1 MKYKPTIP
9 SSTEFNKKRVA
20 RAQLLGLRRLLTAV
34 TLLAVITCLFSLCQ
48 KPLSN
53 MMLKGNSCAS
63 HRKMTVSLLVVLVAS
78 ACLVDGCPPWFEWV
92 NTSDTSCGYCACPRD
107 VPYYIHC
114 DERKQISSISQAS
127 CIFYNSE
134 EDIITVAGCSFF
146 LPDRVTKNGM
156 FALPSNVS
164 KLNSVMC
171 GNLSRKVK
179 TPLCGRCTNGTGP
192 SIYSIGIKCVPC
204 NLVHILY
211 YLMLQYLPSTV
222 IFILVMI
229 FRPNV
234 TSAPM
239 AGYVLFCN
247 TCVLYCRLNLWL
259 FAKPSSVVTYL
270 GKTALTL
277 SAIWSFDALLFISP
291 HLCISPHIEEYY
303 IPFFEFLATLFP
315 FILLS
320 LTYTVIELY
329 NKNFRLA
336 ICLWRLFRRVY
347 VKFYRAWDPRSSL
360 IHAFASLFFLSYAKL
375 SYVIWETFIWSE
387 GVNNKGKTDIKILY
401 IDPNVPYY
409 STKHGVLMA
418 FSVAVAVFIYFPP
431 LLILVVYPTS
441 LYRKISHCISP
452 KWRLRIKIYVD
463 IFNGCLKDG
472 TNGTRDY
479 RSLSGWAPLLFS
491 FFPTLLV
498 RIVATIN
505 SQHIFISSYIVA
517 SFLCIVAFSCIC
529 LQPYKDKHSNNL
541 TAGLLV
547 LFSLLG
553 ISVIGIESQQR
564 ENAEVFMAILILV
577 PHSVFLGYIVW
588 RVIKCCRCQTQANT
602 ETQQFLHSYSE
613 TPKYSAINKTA
624 STE

>member
-1 MKYKPTIP
+1 M
-9 SSTEFNKKRVA
+9 A
-20 RAQLLGLRRLLTAV
+20 
-34 TLLAVITCLFSLCQ
+34 
-48 KPLSN
+48 
-53 MMLKGNSCAS
+53 
-63 HRKMTVSLLVVLVAS
+63 VSLLVVLVAS

-92 NTSDTSCGYCACPRD
+92 NTSDTGCGYCACPRD
-107 VPYYIHC
+107 VPYHIHC
-114 DERKQISSISQAS
+114 DERKQRSSISQA
-127 CIFYNSE
+127 CYMFYNSKN
-134 EDIITVAGCSFF
+134 DIITVAGCSFF

-156 FALPSNVS
+156 FSLPSNVS
-164 KLNSVMC
+164 ELNSALC
-171 GNLSRKVK
+171 GNLSREVK
-179 TPLCGRCTNGTGP
+179 PPLCGRCTNGTGP

-204 NLVHILY
+204 SLVHILY

-247 TCVLYCRLNLWL
+247 TCVLYCRLNLWI
-259 FAKPSSVVTYL
+259 FAEPNSFITHL
-270 GKTALTL
+270 AKTALTL

-291 HLCISPHIEEYY
+291 HLRISPLIEEFY
-303 IPFFEFLATLFP
+303 IPFLEFLATLFP
-315 FILLS
+315 FVLLS
-320 LTYTVIELY
+320 LTYTLIELY
-329 NKNFRLA
+329 NKNFRLVVS
-336 ICLWRLFRRVY
+336 LWRLFRRVY
-347 VKFYRAWDPRSSL
+347 VKFYRVWDPRSSM
-360 IHAFASLFFLSYAKL
+360 IHSFASLFFLSYAKL
-375 SYVIWETFIWSE
+375 SYVIWEAFVWSE
-387 GVNNKGKTDIKILY
+387 GVNNRGKADIKLLY
-401 IDPNVPYY
+401 IDPNVPYH
-409 STKHGVLMA
+409 STKHRVLVA

-431 LLILVVYPTS
+431 ILILVVYPTS
-441 LYRKISHCISP
+441 LYRRISHWISP
-452 KWRLRIKIYVD
+452 KWRLRIKTYVD

-498 RIVATIN
+498 RIVETIDSPLTN
-505 SQHIFISSYIVA
+505 TFISSYVVA
-517 SFLCIVAFSCIC
+517 IFLCPIAFSCIC
-529 LQPYKDKHSNNL
+529 LQPYKDKNSNNL

-553 ISVIGIESQQR
+553 ISVIGIESQQK
-564 ENAEVFMAILILV
+564 ESAGVFMVITFLV
-577 PHSVFLGYIVW
+577 PHSVFWGYIVW

-624 STE
+624 PDK